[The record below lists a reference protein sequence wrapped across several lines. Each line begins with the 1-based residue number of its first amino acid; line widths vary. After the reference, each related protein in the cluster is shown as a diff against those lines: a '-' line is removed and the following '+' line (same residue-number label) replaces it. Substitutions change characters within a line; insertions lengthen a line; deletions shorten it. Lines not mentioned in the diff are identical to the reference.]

1 MKPNNY
7 LIFDNPGIL
16 CKKVMYIDTTDFS
29 ADKIFQNMELQIK
42 RLATYQNNERGNYL
56 IIMAKIRKEDIDKF
70 VICMEQLQNNN
81 LIIGNTD
88 YVKDCTSIMKEI
100 LKNGRQRR

>member
-7 LIFDNPGIL
+7 LIFNNPGIL
-16 CKKVMYIDTTDFS
+16 NKKVMY
-29 ADKIFQNMELQIK
+29 KINPFFNLFMELPIK